1 MLARPRNQG
10 LLIRALEREFK
21 KDPVRFFRTMIMPLL
36 PREARVEL
44 GHDGV
49 IQWKSLMGGVVAGGT
64 TDHRPQTLDIGDSTT
79 KGTKAE
85 ERLQGEGIVIDV
97 EAMEATP

>member
-10 LLIRALEREFK
+10 LLIRAMEREFK

-44 GHDGV
+44 GHEGV
-49 IQWKSLMGGVVAGGT
+49 IQWKSLMGGVAAGGEGQ
-64 TDHRPQTLDIGDSTT
+64 RVEGAIAA
-79 KGTKAE
+79 K
-85 ERLQGEGIVIDV
+85 ERASHIGEGVGEGVVIDV